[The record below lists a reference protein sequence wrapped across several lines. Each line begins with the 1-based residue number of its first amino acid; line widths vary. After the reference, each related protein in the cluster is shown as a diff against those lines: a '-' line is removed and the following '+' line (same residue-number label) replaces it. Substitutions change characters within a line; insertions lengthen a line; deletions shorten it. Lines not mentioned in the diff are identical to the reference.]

1 MEEYPDFHGDQPIEH
16 SEIKSTPPKYTELP
30 SSIQIICE
38 FDTRGSK
45 EGIFTRKDVQ
55 LNDFFNKK
63 SDKIA
68 IKRGCSSRGGCFC
81 SGACNEIV
89 GYRDRLPGEN

>member
-16 SEIKSTPPKYTELP
+16 SEIKSTPLKHTELS
-30 SSIQIICE
+30 SSIQLIN
-38 FDTRGSK
+38 
-45 EGIFTRKDVQ
+45 EGIFTKKDVQ
-55 LNDFFNKK
+55 LYDFLNKK
-63 SDKIA
+63 SEKIA

-81 SGACNEIV
+81 SGACNEII